1 MDENYNKRIFEDNM
15 DNNKNQKI
23 DTQTKRNLTEE
34 ENIKLSNAIEN
45 NDILGINASN
55 RITEIENTNSK
66 YSNINNSQNNKR
78 ESSNIITFRIILK
91 YMYR

>member
-1 MDENYNKRIFEDNM
+1 MLN
-15 DNNKNQKI
+15 
-23 DTQTKRNLTEE
+23 
-34 ENIKLSNAIEN
+34 EN
-45 NDILGINASN
+45 NDILEINESN

-78 ESSNIITFRIILK
+78 KSSNIITFRIILK